1 MVEKAIVASSLGSV
15 AFHIQV
21 LDLSHILVKKK
32 TMQFIQNL
40 KDQHTSNATVFRS
53 SF

>member
-1 MVEKAIVASSLGSV
+1 MAIQRRFFEKAIVASSLGSV

-32 TMQFIQNL
+32 T
-40 KDQHTSNATVFRS
+40 NAIYIKFKRS
-53 SF
+53 T